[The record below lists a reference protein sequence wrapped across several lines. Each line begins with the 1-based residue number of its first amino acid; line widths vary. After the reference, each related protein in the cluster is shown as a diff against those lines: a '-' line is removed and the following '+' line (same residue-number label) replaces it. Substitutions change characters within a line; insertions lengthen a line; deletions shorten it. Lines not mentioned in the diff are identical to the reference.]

1 MGEIQYHVQK
11 QNRENK
17 PRNIPDRK
25 KELEYFF
32 NILVIFP
39 SASISVILLHS
50 PDCIPSSKSV
60 SSPNFILFTSGD
72 DRLVIILVTKRG
84 TSADGG
90 SKPKRRTH
98 VPLPFLSFLP
108 LTATWEMLYFK
119 MASLPISTGED
130 CKVLDTIKWPLKIVP
145 PILYV

>member
-84 TSADGG
+84 TVFE
-90 SKPKRRTH
+90 TNVVCH
-98 VPLPFLSFLP
+98 VRWSIDERAKQPPM
-108 LTATWEMLYFK
+108 TN
-119 MASLPISTGED
+119 
-130 CKVLDTIKWPLKIVP
+130 CKLDVKLKSHFV
-145 PILYV
+145 